1 MAHWV
6 GDMGKP
12 FWPKWQKHTL
22 IVPQRTPNPKRK
34 DFLKSKQEK
43 LAESVQD
50 LNSSQAQSTGELWP
64 EM

>member
-22 IVPQRTPNPKRK
+22 IVPSPTENSKPKTKRFFK
-34 DFLKSKQEK
+34 I
-43 LAESVQD
+43 
-50 LNSSQAQSTGELWP
+50 
-64 EM
+64 